1 MWIKPEE
8 VAPGTALW
16 VTEDN
21 NEFFRLQR
29 RRGHG
34 EGKGLAGLL
43 VGTLDAMLDSGAK
56 ASPYR
61 IVHEAG
67 MQSYWAIATG
77 GTREEIVVHWTWLE
91 QNLLHT
97 LSIFESSDDLT
108 EFITGKIKGI
118 IAEEQH
124 GMKGEGNSGERFREA
139 TMRFC
144 HLFAMPEAERLV
156 TFVSCSYWKGRVPRH
171 GWLYLS
177 LNHACFYSF
186 LLGKEVKLI
195 LPWVEVRC
203 LEKKATVLFPEGIEV
218 STRDSVYHF
227 SMFLNVGD
235 SYGLM
240 ELLAD
245 RAARQ
250 LLDTDSI
257 MELKKFCEDSTSSS
271 ASHDGFG
278 LKGDLEAMERNYRY
292 QLRFSL
298 PRCENM
304 QMEAECSLW
313 LAVEKNHVQ
322 GQLYTSQS
330 YLCFAA
336 SEDSLPSLVIP
347 LREVVMIEAATNS
360 NVLPNALAVITR
372 GHLAFFFAFLRDRDR
387 LQQHLIQ
394 AHMTAFVE
402 ANAVKSPLQLPQG
415 PGSATRD
422 VIKSVDGCDLDT
434 TKMSDLAVTD
444 GPVYKSTPALL
455 NIFCRQGF
463 EEPNSKL
470 AKEVAKEE
478 MWKIHFVKY
487 GRGPCVYRID
497 SMRKLVQLGIPVRLR
512 GELWLLFSGATH
524 DLANHP
530 HHYEELLEHSQ
541 GLASLV
547 MEEIE
552 RDLHRSLP
560 EHPAFQSELGIAALR
575 RVLTAYAFHNPRIGY
590 CQAMNIVTS
599 ALLIFADEE
608 GAFWLLVSLCERLL
622 PDYYSN
628 RVVGALIDQGVFEE
642 LLREHLP
649 TLHCRLMDLGFI
661 ATTSLSWFLT
671 LFLSVLP
678 FESATAVLDCFFF
691 DGVAAI
697 FRLALAVLHA
707 NASHLLMCHDDGEA
721 MQLLSRYLDNVIN
734 KDSILPS
741 VPHLHAI
748 LSADGKNQPT
758 VDVYELIRAAEQKF
772 SSVTFAIIERMRR
785 KKRLEVVQSL
795 EDATKRNVVRTIS
808 ADHTHFSTSEL
819 EDLFH
824 LFKVE
829 YLHNTYWSSE
839 QEKNSLCSHNPNLSY
854 TMQYRLGRTHFQRLF
869 QRLSPW
875 PDGPHAACLTDR
887 TFQIANRDGSGLV
900 SFRDLID
907 VLGILYRGDLTER
920 LRMIYKLHLVPMN
933 IKAKVETETCLDY
946 RAILK
951 KWEQE
956 KLDKERELKDL
967 PKMNQAQFIQL
978 CKTLYNLFGQEQN
991 EQELY
996 RAIAVVANLL
1006 LRIGE
1011 AGQRSLRG
1019 NPSFL
1024 WTPRE
1029 GASLDV
1035 AHSFSNESNSTEGS
1049 CFQAKACGAE
1059 SGQASSN
1066 NASTTFLLFSSSA
1079 AQPPDC
1085 GILSDGAAEV
1095 EAANVDK
1102 SRSPSESGSAQQ
1114 MTIRTLNQDGWTI
1127 TCEQFLASLLTEP
1140 TLVTFFEQPID
1151 VAAKICNAQ
1160 ASVLTHRLGPVD
1172 FCNLINH

>member
-16 VTEDN
+16 VTEDT

-29 RRGHG
+29 RRGYG
-34 EGKGLAGLL
+34 EGKGLAG
-43 VGTLDAMLDSGAK
+43 
-56 ASPYR
+56 
-61 IVHEAG
+61 
-67 MQSYWAIATG
+67 
-77 GTREEIVVHWTWLE
+77 GTREEIAVHWTWLE

-97 LSIFESSDDLT
+97 LSIFESSEDQT

-124 GMKGEGNSGERFREA
+124 GMKGEGSSGEQFREA

-144 HLFAMPEAERLV
+144 HLFAMPQAEHLV

-177 LNHACFYSF
+177 LNHACFHSF

-203 LEKKATVLFPEGIEV
+203 LEKKATVLFPEGVEV
-218 STRDSVYHF
+218 STRGSDYHF

-250 LLDTDSI
+250 LLGTDSI
-257 MELKKFCEDSTSSS
+257 MEPRKFCEVSTSSS
-271 ASHDGFG
+271 PSGDGFG
-278 LKGDLEAMERNYRY
+278 LKGELEALGRSYHY

-313 LAVEKNHVQ
+313 LTVEKKHVQ
-322 GQLYTSQS
+322 GQLYTSQR

-347 LREVVMIEAATNS
+347 LREVAMIEVASKS
-360 NVLPNALAVITR
+360 NVLPNALAVSTR
-372 GHLAFFFAFLRDRDR
+372 GHLSFFFAFLRDRDS
-387 LQQHLIQ
+387 LLQHLIQ

-415 PGSATRD
+415 SGSAACE
-422 VIKSVDGCDLDT
+422 IINKSVDSCDLDT

-444 GPVYKSTPALL
+444 DPVYKSTPALL

-478 MWKIHFVKY
+478 MWKIHFAKY
-487 GRGPCVYRID
+487 GRGPCVYRIH
-497 SMRKLVQLGIPVRLR
+497 SMRHLVQLGIPVRLR

-524 DLANHP
+524 DLAKHP
-530 HHYEELLEHSQ
+530 HHYEGLLEHSQ

-547 MEEIE
+547 TEEIE

-608 GAFWLLVSLCERLL
+608 GAFWLLVALCERLL

-628 RVVGALIDQGVFEE
+628 RVVGALIDQAVFED

-649 TLHCRLMDLGFI
+649 TLHCHLKDLGFI

-707 NASHLLMCHDDGEA
+707 NASNLLMCHDDGEA
-721 MQLLSRYLDNVIN
+721 MQLLSRYLDNVTN

-758 VDVYELIRAAEQKF
+758 VDVHELIRAAEQKF
-772 SSVTFAIIERMRR
+772 SGVTFDIIEQMRR

-795 EDATKRNVVRTIS
+795 EDTTKRNVVRTIS
-808 ADHTHFSTSEL
+808 ADHTNFSTNEL

-829 YLHNTYWSSE
+829 YLHNMYWSSD
-839 QEKNSLCSHNPNLSY
+839 QEMHSLCSHNQNLAY

-875 PDGPHAACLTDR
+875 PDGPHTVCLADR
-887 TFQIANRDGSGLV
+887 TFHIANRDGSGLV
-900 SFRDLID
+900 SFRDLVA

-920 LRMIYKLHLVPMN
+920 LRMIYKLHLVPTNM
-933 IKAKVETETCLDY
+933 KAKVEMETCLDY

-978 CKTLYNLFGQEQN
+978 CKTLYNLFGQDEN

-1006 LRIGE
+1006 LSIGE
-1011 AGQRSLRG
+1011 AGQKPLQS
-1019 NPSFL
+1019 NTSFL
-1024 WTPRE
+1024 WTPCE

-1035 AHSFSNESNSTEGS
+1035 AHSFSNESKSTEGS
-1049 CFQAKACGAE
+1049 CFQAKESGAK

-1066 NASTTFLLFSSSA
+1066 DAATTFLLFSSSA
-1079 AQPPDC
+1079 AQPPEC
-1085 GILSDGAAEV
+1085 GILSDGAAGV
-1095 EAANVDK
+1095 EAANVDE
-1102 SRSPSESGSAQQ
+1102 SHSPSENGSAQQ
-1114 MTIRTLNQDGWTI
+1114 ITRRTLNQDGWTI

-1140 TLVTFFEQPID
+1140 TLVTFFEQPVD

-1172 FCNLINH
+1172 FCKLMNH